1 MHSVA
6 EFTHEAI
13 EGVTHADSRLW
24 KTLWLLIAKPGVLTL
39 EFVEGRRARYL
50 PPFRL
55 YLVLSVL
62 MFLIIA
68 LVRLMAPRSS
78 PKAARRQAKGER
90 ELVPT
95 NETPEQ
101 RAQRICD
108 GGHIGVVSD
117 EWEKRLLLS
126 CRKVVVD
133 NGHAFAQALL
143 HNIPRALFVL
153 IPLIALIMSAMYWRR
168 YYVEHLLFLIHNHAF
183 TFVLYAVLILAT
195 RDHAVGL
202 GEGILRHGDG
212 DLSRHLFVQ
221 GDAPR
226 LWATALDAPTEVCD
240 AGIRVRAAVPHD
252 RLVHRLLQHGHA
264 VSAAVPSFAG
274 PGGGG

>member
-39 EFVEGRRARYL
+39 EFIEGRRARYL

-68 LVRLMAPRSS
+68 LVTPHGAEVIAEGP
-78 PKAARRQAKGER
+78 PAVKQQGER

-153 IPLIALIMSAMYWRR
+153 IPLIALIMSAMYWKR

-195 RDHAVGL
+195 AITPWGWVKGF
-202 GEGILRHGDG
+202 
-212 DLSRHLFVQ
+212 FVTVMVIYP
-221 GDAPR
+221 AIYSYK
-226 LWATALDAPTEVCD
+226 AM
-240 AGIRVRAAVPHD
+240 
-252 RLVHRLLQHGHA
+252 RLVYGQQRWMRRLKFATLAFAYGLLFLMIA
-264 VSAAVPSFAG
+264 SFTAFYSMVTL
-274 PGGGG
+274 